1 MTTRT
6 CIILAAVILAVA
18 LLLGCVDLDID
29 KRTEWQGDVLERQ
42 RHEGQP
48 GNVETVEAAPSVE
61 VAERE

>member
-6 CIILAAVILAVA
+6 RTTILLCIVLTAF

-29 KRTEWQGDVLERQ
+29 KRTEWQNDVLERQ

-48 GNVETVEAAPSVE
+48 GPVTPP
-61 VAERE
+61 AERTGK